1 LRYLNED
8 EGMATTQSLIHSNR

>member
-1 LRYLNED
+1 MNED